1 MTPAQEAGLVAEV
14 AAFCR
19 EMKLPTVAREC
30 QVQAEQVRRA
40 GGDPLALVHGLLG
53 AEHDERAGRRMV
65 RRLKEA
71 HFPQVKTIDGFEFR
85 RNPTLDEARI
95 RELLTAEF
103 VEAGR
108 PVLLLGGTG
117 TGKTHLASAIGYQA
131 CAKGYAVRFITA
143 ATLVNELVEAN
154 DARALSRIVGRY
166 ARFDLLV
173 LDELGYLPLS
183 ETASQLL
190 FQVVAE
196 RGERKA
202 TVVTTNLPFSEWTS
216 IIPDPR
222 LCRAFVERI
231 TFRATILETGDHSVR
246 LEEMLKLNGRKPRK
260 EAKPADDE

>member
-1 MTPAQEAGLVAEV
+1 MSRPELTGMVAEIRT
-14 AAFCR
+14 FCR

-30 QVQAEQVRRA
+30 EPQAEQLRRA
-40 GGDPLALVHGLLG
+40 SGDPLVLVHGLLA
-53 AEHDERAGRRMV
+53 AEHDERARRRMA

-71 HFPQVKTIDGFEFR
+71 HFPQVKTIDGFDFR
-85 RNPTLDEARI
+85 RNPTLAEPRV
-95 RELLTAEF
+95 RELVCADF
-103 VEAGR
+103 VSDAR

-131 CAKGYAVRFITA
+131 CARGHAVRFTTA
-143 ATLVNELVEAN
+143 AALVNELVEAA
-154 DARALSRIVGRY
+154 DARALSRVVARF
-166 ARFDLLV
+166 ARFDLLI

-183 ETASQLL
+183 AQASQLL

-202 TVVTTNLPFSEWTS
+202 TIVTTNLPFSEWTT

-231 TFRATILETGDHSVR
+231 TYKAHILETGDQSVR
-246 LEEMLKLNGRKPRK
+246 LEDMLKLGARKQKK
-260 EAKPADDE
+260 EATATP

>member
-1 MTPAQEAGLVAEV
+1 MSRPELTGMAVEIRT
-14 AAFCR
+14 FCR

-30 QVQAEQVRRA
+30 EPQAEQVRRA
-40 GGDPLALVHGLLG
+40 GGDPLVLVHGLLA
-53 AEHDERAGRRMV
+53 AEHDDRARRRMA

-71 HFPQVKTIDGFEFR
+71 HFPQVKTIDGFDFR
-85 RNPTLDEARI
+85 RNPTLAEPRV
-95 RELLTAEF
+95 REIVSADFVAE
-103 VEAGR
+103 GR
-108 PVLLLGGTG
+108 PVLMLGGTG

-131 CAKGYAVRFITA
+131 CSRGYAVRFTTA
-143 ATLVNELVEAN
+143 AALVNELVEAA
-154 DARALSRIVGRY
+154 DARALSRVVARY
-166 ARFDLLV
+166 ARFELLV

-183 ETASQLL
+183 AQASQLL

-231 TFRATILETGDHSVR
+231 TYRAHILETGDQSVR
-246 LEEMLKLNGRKPRK
+246 LEEMLKMTSRRPKK
-260 EAKPADDE
+260 EVPPPEE

>member
-1 MTPAQEAGLVAEV
+1 MTPAQQAGLLAEV
-14 AAFCR
+14 VSFCR

-30 QVQAEQVRRA
+30 ETQAEQVRRA
-40 GGDPLALVHGLLG
+40 GGDPLLLLHGLLV
-53 AEHDERAGRRMV
+53 AEHDERSGRRMT

-71 HFPQVKTIDGFEFR
+71 HFPQVKTIDGFDFK
-85 RNPTLDEARI
+85 RNPTLDETRI
-95 RELLTAEF
+95 RELLTADF
-103 VEAGR
+103 VSAGR

-131 CAKGYAVRFITA
+131 CARGHAVRFVTA
-143 ATLVNELVEAN
+143 AALVNELVEAN
-154 DARALSRIVGRY
+154 DARALSRVVGRY

-183 ETASQLL
+183 QTASQLL

-202 TVVTTNLPFSEWTS
+202 TIVTTNLPFSEWTS

-246 LEEMLKLNGRKPRK
+246 LEEMLKLTRTKPKK
-260 EAKPADDE
+260 EVIANDG